1 MFSDIMVNF
10 THAAVVV
17 FGLLTLLWAISVAVK
32 DASLID
38 IFWGFGF
45 LVVAVVCLYLADVKT
60 PYLWLLAGMPIL
72 WGIRLSIYLAKRN
85 LGHGEDKRY
94 VAMRR
99 RAEKKGMS
107 EMAWRIRTLFTVY
120 FGQGVLIMIV
130 SAPVWVA
137 MATGHNLPKEGQ
149 GWVMYPPF
157 DKGVTAEGLP
167 ILGSFSSLN
176 EIGTVVVSALALLGA
191 TLWLIGFLFEAIGDW
206 QLSKFMKK
214 MKSYDGA
221 YEDKPVLDTGLWKY
235 TRHPNYFGN
244 ACMWWGIWLVAC
256 QAPWGWATIFAP
268 LIMTFLLTRVSGRD
282 LLERQMKKRPAY
294 QDYITRTSGFF
305 PMPCGGQYQC
315 LDLLTGPQAYH
326 QILSYQPFPRR

>member
-1 MFSDIMVNF
+1 MLTDILVNF

-17 FGLLTLLWAISVAVK
+17 FGMLTLLWAVSVAVK

-45 LVVAVVCLYLADVKT
+45 LVVAAVCLYLSEIRT
-60 PYLWLLAGMPIL
+60 PYIKLLGLLPII
-72 WGIRLSIYLAKRN
+72 WGVRLSLYLAKRN
-85 LGHGEDKRY
+85 LGHGEDVRY

-107 EMAWRIRTLFTVY
+107 EMSWRIRSLFTIY
-120 FGQGVLIMIV
+120 FGQGLLIMIV
-130 SAPVWVA
+130 SAPLWVA
-137 MATGHNLPKEGQ
+137 MATG
-149 GWVMYPPF
+149 
-157 DKGVTAEGLP
+157 GVHFPIPENEAKALMDAGGNVTPRYFPIGLLS
-167 ILGSFSSLN
+167 ILG
-176 EIGTVVVSALALLGA
+176 AL
-191 TLWLIGFLFEAIGDW
+191 LWLIGFLFEAIGDW

-256 QAPWGWATIFAP
+256 QAPWGWVTIFAP
-268 LIMTFLLTRVSGRD
+268 LIMTFLLTRISGRD
-282 LLERQMKKRPAY
+282 LLERQLKKRPAY
-294 QDYITRTSGFF
+294 QDYMKRTSGF
-305 PMPCGGQYQC
+305 
-315 LDLLTGPQAYH
+315 
-326 QILSYQPFPRR
+326 IPRPPKKV

>member
-1 MFSDIMVNF
+1 MLTDILVNF

-17 FGLLTLLWAISVAVK
+17 FGLLTMLWAISVAVK

-45 LVVAVVCLYLADVKT
+45 LVVAAVCLYLANPKT
-60 PYLWLLAGMPIL
+60 PYLILLAAMPII
-72 WGIRLSIYLAKRN
+72 WGVRLSLYLAKRN
-85 LGHGEDKRY
+85 LGHGEDVRY
-94 VAMRR
+94 IAMRR

-107 EMAWRIRTLFTVY
+107 EMAWRLRSLFTIY

-137 MATGHNLPKEGQ
+137 MATGWLIPDAIIGFDQAASEGQ
-149 GWVMYPPF
+149 VS
-157 DKGVTAEGLP
+157 AERFKQIQRDLREPLP
-167 ILGSFSSLN
+167 IGILS
-176 EIGTVVVSALALLGA
+176 VLGA
-191 TLWLIGFLFEAIGDW
+191 LLWLIGCLFEAIGDA

-214 MKSYDGA
+214 MKNYNGA

-256 QAPWGWATIFAP
+256 QAPWGWASLFAP
-268 LIMTFLLTRVSGRD
+268 IIMTLLLVKVSGKD
-282 LLERQMKKRPAY
+282 LLERSLKRRAAY
-294 QDYITRTSGFF
+294 QAYMDRTSGF
-305 PMPCGGQYQC
+305 
-315 LDLLTGPQAYH
+315 
-326 QILSYQPFPRR
+326 IPRLPKRG

>member
-1 MFSDIMVNF
+1 MLSDILINF

-45 LVVAVVCLYLADVKT
+45 LVVAAVCLYLANPKT
-60 PYLWLLAGMPIL
+60 SYLILLAAMPIA
-72 WGIRLSIYLAKRN
+72 WGIRLSLYLAKRN

-94 VAMRR
+94 VAMRK

-130 SAPVWVA
+130 SAPIWVA
-137 MATGHNLPKEGQ
+137 MATAQGEVLRAYTDNSGAADGEEVPFIEISNLVGATE
-149 GWVMYPPF
+149 
-157 DKGVTAEGLP
+157 LSLIS
-167 ILGSFSSLN
+167 ILGA
-176 EIGTVVVSALALLGA
+176 I
-191 TLWLIGFLFEAIGDW
+191 LWLIGFLFEAIGDW
-206 QLSKFMKK
+206 QLSCFLKK
-214 MKSYDGA
+214 NKGYDGPKKN
-221 YEDKPVLDTGLWKY
+221 KPVLDTGLWKY

-244 ACMWWGIWLVAC
+244 ACMWWGIWLAAC

-268 LIMTFLLTRVSGRD
+268 IIMTLLLTKVSGRD
-282 LLERQMKKRPAY
+282 LLERDMGRRKSY
-294 QDYITRTSGFF
+294 QDYIAKTSGFF
-305 PMPCGGQYQC
+305 PLP
-315 LDLLTGPQAYH
+315 PK
-326 QILSYQPFPRR
+326 SN